1 MPAGPSSVAVSIV
14 GPAAGPP
21 PVEPHWSS
29 PLLSTC
35 ALSFFAET
43 VEKYVESATSRKLP
57 LSVPPRDLPA
67 LPVQPFGTMP
77 LRAAP
82 SFFTFRFTA
91 P

>member
-1 MPAGPSSVAVSIV
+1 L
-14 GPAAGPP
+14 
-21 PVEPHWSS
+21 

-43 VEKYVESATSRKLP
+43 VVKYVVSATRRKDP
-57 LSVPPRDLPA
+57 LSVPARDLPA
-67 LPVQPFGTMP
+67 LPVQPFGTTP

-82 SFFTFRFTA
+82 SFLALRSTA